1 MKRVLALI
9 VMVGLV
15 SLLPQASHAQAP
27 DSKRTVSFGIG
38 GGVSVPV
45 NDAEKA
51 FQNGFNGQGFVRV
64 GLGAL
69 PIALRADFTYQNF
82 DLKSVQYNG
91 PTPGSPTAGTGSVMS
106 GLANAQLL
114 LMSGPIRPYLIAG
127 LGAYNVK
134 TELDG
139 APDVSQSD
147 TKFGV
152 NGGGGVQIDLS
163 GFSVYA
169 EARLDNVFTERG
181 LIDSDQIQVVPVTF
195 GIVF

>member
-1 MKRVLALI
+1 MKRILALALT
-9 VMVGLV
+9 VVFGLI
-15 SLLPQASHAQAP
+15 LPHASRAQMP

-45 NDAEKA
+45 KEAERV

-64 GLGAL
+64 SLGAL

-91 PTPGSPTAGTGSVMS
+91 PTPGSLASGTGTVMS
-106 GLANAQLL
+106 GLANAQLML
-114 LMSGPIRPYLIAG
+114 WSGHLRPYLIGG

-139 APDVSQSD
+139 APDQSQSD

-163 GFSVYA
+163 GFNLYA
-169 EARLDNVFTERG
+169 EARVDNVFTEKG
-181 LIDSDQIQVVPVTF
+181 LIDTDQIQVVPVTF